1 MEMKKRLKKLRA
13 QIKGGEEVGSACYYT
28 SAYCRRRIDSAI
40 SLIPEMMKR
49 YPSLSEDILLDVF
62 NQAFVCVG
70 LSDKGGANPFLYI
83 AEAAICYITRQFTL
97 HSRRSPSEGLIA
109 LSDDDIFL
117 DWPDLQPYYFAVRI
131 PGIPYIYANEMLRTI
146 VGRNQ

>member
-1 MEMKKRLKKLRA
+1 MTQKEYIRMEMKKRLKKLRA

-62 NQAFVCVG
+62 NQACKKDVLVSK
-70 LSDKGGANPFLYI
+70 LLEQENSSMAYEYPKGA
-83 AEAAICYITRQFTL
+83 AELGSSLFFQLNC
-97 HSRRSPSEGLIA
+97 
-109 LSDDDIFL
+109 
-117 DWPDLQPYYFAVRI
+117 
-131 PGIPYIYANEMLRTI
+131 
-146 VGRNQ
+146 